1 MKKSLLCIA
10 ILISTVS
17 FLWSQRE
24 PTGRAAQKTSVRPP
38 AQAPKQVDFAH
49 DILPIFQ
56 ATCFSC
62 HGPEKQAS
70 NFRLDSKPL
79 AFKGGLNGAAIVPG
93 KPEESSLYRRV
104 AGLGDEIAMPAKGAR
119 LTPGQ
124 TRLIRDWINQGA
136 TWPEELSGSPGVVKK
151 HWAYIK
157 PVRPDPPQVQNQS
170 WVRNPIDNF
179 IL

>member
-1 MKKSLLCIA
+1 MKRSALRFLVFT
-10 ILISTVS
+10 STVL
-17 FLWSQRE
+17 FICSQRE
-24 PTGRAAQKTSVRPP
+24 AFLQAAQKARSRHSAAP
-38 AQAPKQVDFAH
+38 PKQVDFAR

-70 NFRLDSKPL
+70 NFRLDNRPL
-79 AFKGGLNGAAIVPG
+79 AFKGGLNGAAIIPG
-93 KPEESSLYRRV
+93 KAEESPLYRRV

-124 TRLIRDWINQGA
+124 TSLIRDWINQGA
-136 TWPEELSGSPGVVKK
+136 PWPDELGDSPGVVKK

-157 PVRPDPPQVQNQS
+157 PVR
-170 WVRNPIDNF
+170 
-179 IL
+179 